1 MKANEFVKKFGWD
14 KAKEVASF
22 TSNVCADPTHF
33 DSDLDIYVHFDDFKG
48 VMDESDVCIADLKR
62 LVESHELV
70 ERVGG
75 LDRVKKALDGKH
87 IGYTHFYLHSND
99 RYVFLDHYVDFIPDH
114 AQHIG
119 MFNKAIKDAEACK
132 EVL

>member
-1 MKANEFVKKFGWD
+1 YRDEIDFSNELIEKHADYMFKASE
-14 KAKEVASF
+14 
-22 TSNVCADPTHF
+22 
-33 DSDLDIYVHFDDFKG
+33 I
-48 VMDESDVCIADLKR
+48 KR
-62 LVESHELV
+62 LVGSHELV

-119 MFNKAIKDAEACK
+119 MFNKAIADVEACK
-132 EVL
+132 EVS